1 MEIKSLT
8 LHSNNLLE
16 TKEFYTKTLG
26 FTLVSEDT
34 NYFKIKVGT
43 SILTFTNQDSYNNPF
58 YHFAFNIPSN
68 KYSEAKQWTRDRIN
82 LLTENGEDEVE
93 FSHLPAHA
101 FYFYDPSGNIVEF
114 IARYGINQDSDLP
127 FTPESILNISEIG
140 LIVEDAMKTGNKMI
154 KNGINKRDNKP
165 ISVKYLNFMGQ
176 KRKGI
181 FVILTQPGRKW
192 LFSEKY
198 SAIFPLEIELDNSK
212 ILKVN
217 SNKDFLI
224 IDNVNDR

>member
-16 TKEFYTKTLG
+16 TTEFYTKTLG

-34 NYFKIKVGT
+34 NYFKIKVGS

-93 FSHLPAHA
+93 FPHLPAHA

-154 KNGINKRDNKP
+154 KNGINKRDSKP

-224 IDNVNDR
+224 IDTVNDR

>member
-8 LHSNNLLE
+8 LHSNNLLA

-26 FTLVSEDT
+26 FTLVDEDE
-34 NYFKIKVGT
+34 NNFQINVGT
-43 SILTFTNQDSYNNPF
+43 SMLTFTNQDSYKNPF

-68 KYSEAKQWTRDRIN
+68 KYSEAKQWTKDRIN

-114 IARYGINQDSDLP
+114 IARYGINQNSDLP
-127 FTPESILNISEIG
+127 FTHGSILNISEIG
-140 LIVEDAMKTGNKMI
+140 LIVEDAVKIGNKMI
-154 KNGINKRDNKP
+154 KNGIYERDNKP
-165 ISVKYLNFMGQ
+165 VSVKYLNFMGH
-176 KRKGI
+176 KKKGI

-198 SAIFPLEIELDNSK
+198 SAIFPLEIELDNK
-212 ILKVN
+212 ILVVN
-217 SNKDFLI
+217 ANNDFLI
-224 IDNVNDR
+224 KDIVKW